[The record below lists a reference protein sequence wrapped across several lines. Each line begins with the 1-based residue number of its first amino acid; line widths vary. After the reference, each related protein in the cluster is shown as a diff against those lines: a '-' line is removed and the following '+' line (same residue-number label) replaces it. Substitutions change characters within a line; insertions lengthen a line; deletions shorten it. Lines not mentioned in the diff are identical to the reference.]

1 MGKLKIKSGDTVRVI
16 AGEHK
21 GSEGTVTKVFLDKNK
36 AIVEG
41 VNMVSKH
48 EKPSAT
54 NPQGGI
60 KQKEA
65 AIQVS
70 NLSLVDGNGK
80 TTRVGYKLENGKKVR
95 IARTTKEEI

>member
-1 MGKLKIKSGDTVRVI
+1 MAKLKVKTGDKVRVI

-21 GSEGTVTKVFLDKNK
+21 GSEGVISKVLIAKNK

-60 KQKEA
+60 KEKEA
-65 AIQVS
+65 PLHVS
-70 NLSLVDGNGK
+70 NLSLIDKNGK
-80 TTRVGYKLENGKKVR
+80 NTRVGYQSKDGKNVR
-95 IARTTKEEI
+95 IAKTTKEVI

>member
-1 MGKLKIKSGDTVRVI
+1 MGKLKVKTGDKVRVI

-21 GSEGTVTKVFLDKNK
+21 GSEGIISKVLIAKNK

-48 EKPSAT
+48 EKPSAS

-60 KQKEA
+60 KEKEA
-65 AIQVS
+65 PLHVS
-70 NLSLVDGNGK
+70 NLSLIDKNGK
-80 TTRVGYKLENGKKVR
+80 NTRVGYQSKDGKNIR
-95 IARTTKEEI
+95 IAKTTKEVI